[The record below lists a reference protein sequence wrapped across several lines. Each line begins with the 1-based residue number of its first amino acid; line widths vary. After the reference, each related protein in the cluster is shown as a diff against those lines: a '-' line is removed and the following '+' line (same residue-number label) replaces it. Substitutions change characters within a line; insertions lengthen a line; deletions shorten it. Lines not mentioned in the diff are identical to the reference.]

1 MGARNP
7 AQVVGW
13 INAANLELTSG
24 DLDEIA
30 TAIQQTGAGSG
41 PLRPRQKIEAP
52 ELTIS
57 LGRTF

>member
-1 MGARNP
+1 
-7 AQVVGW
+7 VDGW
-13 INAANLELTSG
+13 IDAANLELTSG

-52 ELTIS
+52 ELTSS